1 MASPDFQTAINM
13 LKVDASEAAVTT
25 VMSAMRACGLAGYR
39 NDTEVSIA
47 RALRDILSAPIMIN
61 NERIVSNL
69 AQAVMLAETPL
80 SLRS

>member
-1 MASPDFQTAINM
+1 M
-13 LKVDASEAAVTT
+13 
-25 VMSAMRACGLAGYR
+25 
-39 NDTEVSIA
+39 SIA